1 MRWFDAGAGCL
12 LLATCAGPAVSV
24 YARVPG
30 SNDFG
35 VHSSRSSVTSPWTML
50 RHRLFHA
57 NVSACAW
64 TARGESLVVGVGR
77 EVLALGS
84 GAGLAMALATEAAP
98 AREYHPSVLL
108 DWLARGEVGRA
119 RLAARHA
126 LAHLR
131 AIGDGKAGEGSRGG
145 LAPVPIA
152 ELVAEGDRVESK
164 AEANVPIDFDAAA
177 FGFGSTPK
185 QPKAA
190 NTTFPS
196 STRMRSAD
204 SRGSPPRL
212 PNPNRSSPLD
222 RTCPPPTMTKPPGL
236 RGRRRDAGF
245 ARPYVT
251 SASPP
256 PRLRKAP
263 SWWLRTATCSSA

>member
-1 MRWFDAGAGCL
+1 MLRWFDAGAGCL

-30 SNDFG
+30 NDFG
-35 VHSSRSSVTSPWTML
+35 VHSSRSSVASPWTML
-50 RHRLFHA
+50 RHRTFHA
-57 NVSACAW
+57 DVSACAW

-108 DWLARGEVGRA
+108 DWIARGEVGRA
-119 RLAARHA
+119 RLAARHV

-131 AIGDGKAGEGSRGG
+131 AIGDGKAVASRGG

-185 QPKAA
+185 AAQSSEHDVPEFDANAFGGFAGFAPAPPKPKPLFAFGQDLPAA
-190 NTTFPS
+190 DDDKT
-196 STRMRSAD
+196 A
-204 SRGSPPRL
+204 
-212 PNPNRSSPLD
+212 
-222 RTCPPPTMTKPPGL
+222 GL

-251 SASPP
+251 SASQP

-263 SWWLRTATCSSA
+263 SLWLRTATCSSA